1 MKDNVTIIIMSVVL
15 ICVVFAATFICLPAN
30 GENKP
35 MDTTQN
41 MEQKDQKVVVI
52 DCGHG
57 GIDPGKTSA
66 EGYKEKEINL
76 AIGIFLKEL
85 LEQNNFKVVMTRMD
99 DNGLYSESD
108 HNKKV
113 ADMKK
118 RCQIISDSN
127 ADIVVSVHQNS
138 FQDGSAKGAQVFYY
152 KHSAQGKKL
161 AECVQK
167 SFKANLDESNNR
179 VEKADN
185 TYYML
190 VHTKAPTI
198 IAECGFLSNV
208 SETKLLIDESY
219 QRKVA
224 EAIFQGILQYFETA
238 V

>member
-1 MKDNVTIIIMSVVL
+1 MKDNVTIMVMSVVL
-15 ICVVFAATFICLPAN
+15 ICVVFTATFICLPEN
-30 GENKP
+30 GENRP
-35 MDTTQN
+35 TVVTQN
-41 MEQKDQKVVVI
+41 TELKENKVVVI

-57 GIDPGKTSA
+57 GIDPGKTSV

-76 AIGIFLKEL
+76 AIGTYLKEL
-85 LEQNNFKVVMTRMD
+85 LEQNNFTVVMTRAD

-108 HNKKV
+108 NNKKV

-118 RCQIISDSN
+118 RCQIILESN

-138 FQDGSAKGAQVFYY
+138 FQDSSAKGAQVFYY

-167 SFKANLDESNNR
+167 SFKANLDETNNR

-198 IAECGFLSNV
+198 IAECGFLSNP

-224 EAIFQGILQYFETA
+224 DAILKGIINYFEE
-238 V
+238 

>member
-1 MKDNVTIIIMSVVL
+1 MKDNVTIMVMSVVL
-15 ICVVFAATFICLPAN
+15 ICVVFTATFICLPAN
-30 GENKP
+30 GENRP
-35 MDTTQN
+35 TVVTQN
-41 MEQKDQKVVVI
+41 TEQKENKVVVI

-76 AIGIFLKEL
+76 AIGTYLKEL
-85 LEQNNFKVVMTRMD
+85 LEQNNFIVVMTRTD

-108 HNKKV
+108 SNKKV

-118 RCQIISDSN
+118 RCQIILESN

-138 FQDGSAKGAQVFYY
+138 FQDSRAKGAQVFYY

-161 AECVQK
+161 AECIQK
-167 SFKANLDESNNR
+167 SFKTNLDESNNR

-198 IAECGFLSNV
+198 IAECGFLSNP

-224 EAIFQGILQYFETA
+224 DAILKGILNYFEE
-238 V
+238 

>member
-1 MKDNVTIIIMSVVL
+1 
-15 ICVVFAATFICLPAN
+15 
-30 GENKP
+30 
-35 MDTTQN
+35 
-41 MEQKDQKVVVI
+41 
-52 DCGHG
+52 
-57 GIDPGKTSA
+57 
-66 EGYKEKEINL
+66 
-76 AIGIFLKEL
+76 
-85 LEQNNFKVVMTRMD
+85 MTRTD

-108 HNKKV
+108 SNKKV

-118 RCQIISDSN
+118 RCQIILESN
-127 ADIVVSVHQNS
+127 ADIVVSIHQNS

-167 SFKANLDESNNR
+167 SFKANLDQSNNR

-198 IAECGFLSNV
+198 IAECGFLSNA

-224 EAIFQGILQYFETA
+224 DAILKGILNYFEG
-238 V
+238 